1 MQRQSVSESLDTLIG
16 KYDRGLLTRRQLI
29 VGLSGLVALAG
40 TAGVLTA
47 DDKSVPG
54 TFRAVGLNHIALTV
68 TDIRRSREFYVKHL
82 GLTVT
87 SESNSSCFLTAGG
100 NFVALFRGERPGL
113 HHYCYSIED
122 YSVGGAAER
131 LRTQGIESRTQG
143 ERIYFDD
150 PDGLEVQ
157 LSSPDHRA

>member
-16 KYDRGLLTRRQLI
+16 EYDRGLLTRRQLI
-29 VGLSGLVALAG
+29 AGLSGLVALAG
-40 TAGVLTA
+40 GAGSMA
-47 DDKSVPG
+47 AGDKPVPP

-122 YSVGGAAER
+122 YSVGVAAQR
-131 LRTQGIESRTQG
+131 LRMQGIESRTQG
-143 ERIYFDD
+143 DRIYFDD

>member
-1 MQRQSVSESLDTLIG
+1 M
-16 KYDRGLLTRRQLI
+16 
-29 VGLSGLVALAG
+29 AAG
-40 TAGVLTA
+40 
-47 DDKSVPG
+47 DKPVPP

-122 YSVGGAAER
+122 YSVGVAAQR
-131 LRTQGIESRTQG
+131 LRMQGIESRTQG
-143 ERIYFDD
+143 DRIYFDD